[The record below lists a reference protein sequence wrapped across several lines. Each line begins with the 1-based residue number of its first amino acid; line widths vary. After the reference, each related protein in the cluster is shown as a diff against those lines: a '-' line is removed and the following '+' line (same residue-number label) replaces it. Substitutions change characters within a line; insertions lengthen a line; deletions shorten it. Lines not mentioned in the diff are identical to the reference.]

1 MSERAV
7 VFVVDDDP
15 SMRRSRILLSFAG
28 TQTAIAATLIC
39 FLTCMLFLARPAH
52 ALDPNKRLT
61 QYLHNSWRIQD
72 GSAPAGM
79 FTVAQT
85 SDGFLWFSAYS
96 PAIYRFD
103 GVRFLAQHLPYKG
116 GSNNKVFKVFGG
128 RAGGLWAVG
137 SREIAYIKDGAV
149 TSDFQLDG
157 FSSFQ
162 NVSEDSDGSLWVVR
176 AAANISDSAL
186 CHVADGKVTCFGK
199 AEGVPI
205 SPIDSILSDG
215 KGGFWLGGQTALVHW
230 RDSASETYP
239 IEALRSNV
247 GQHGVV
253 SVALGP
259 DGTVWVGM
267 LAEGPGLG
275 LGQLKEGVVKPFVT
289 PTFDG
294 SKVEVFAMTFDREG
308 NLWVASRGKGL
319 YRIHGDVVDHYGRT
333 DGLSSDA
340 VNLLFEDREG
350 ILWAAT
356 SNGIDS
362 FRDPRVTTFSSSEGL
377 GKDAA
382 SGVLA
387 SRDGSMWIANDGS
400 LDRIANGSISS
411 LRTGA
416 GLPGHQVASL
426 LEDRAGNLWVGVDD
440 ALYVLK
446 DGRFQRIAGPDH
458 KPLGL
463 VVGITEDIDGN
474 IWAACA
480 GNPRRLVRIRDFE
493 VREEFPTSQVPA
505 ARTLAPDPQGGIWIA
520 TTTGDLARFR
530 NGAVEKF
537 ALNLKGNP
545 VLRRIVANADGSVL
559 AASEDG
565 LVGLRKGKVQRMTTE
580 NGLPCSAVFS
590 FVEDKE
596 KRWWLYTDCGVL
608 ELADSELQRWWSDPG
623 ALVQTRIYDRL
634 DGAQPNAPYFNSA
647 AYSPDGRVWFV
658 NGQVVQM
665 VDPSTLSRKAPAAPT
680 YIESVIV
687 DRKELPATGNLGLA
701 PQPRDLQI
709 DYTSPT
715 FTVPQK
721 VKFRYRLDSYDNDWH
736 DAGTRRQ
743 AFYTDLPPGK
753 YTFSVIAA
761 NSDGVWNES
770 PAKLDFSIAPAYFQT
785 NWFRALCAA
794 VFLAMLW
801 MAYRLRVRYLQRRF
815 ETTLLAEEKL
825 REKDDALEMAR
836 MELARVSRLTTLGEL
851 TTSVAHEVSQPLG
864 AMVAS
869 AGACARWLA
878 ADPPAMAEARSA
890 LDNIVADGK
899 RAREVIAR
907 IRALTKRQAPRMDLL
922 DLNGEILEV
931 LALTEQE
938 LHSHDIVL
946 ETKLDGTLPQV
957 RGDRVQL
964 QQVLL
969 NLILNA
975 IEAMSAVN
983 DRPRE
988 LTIVSAQGTDGVMV
1002 EVCDSGIGLD
1012 QDHAERVFEAFY
1024 TTKAEGLGIGLSISR
1039 SIIEAHGGR
1048 LWAAPNEP
1056 HGAVFGFSLPAAENG
1071 QS

>member
-1 MSERAV
+1 M
-7 VFVVDDDP
+7 
-15 SMRRSRILLSFAG
+15 
-28 TQTAIAATLIC
+28 
-39 FLTCMLFLARPAH
+39 
-52 ALDPNKRLT
+52 
-61 QYLHNSWRIQD
+61 
-72 GSAPAGM
+72 
-79 FTVAQT
+79 
-85 SDGFLWFSAYS
+85 
-96 PAIYRFD
+96 
-103 GVRFLAQHLPYKG
+103 
-116 GSNNKVFKVFGG
+116 
-128 RAGGLWAVG
+128 
-137 SREIAYIKDGAV
+137 
-149 TSDFQLDG
+149 
-157 FSSFQ
+157 
-162 NVSEDSDGSLWVVR
+162 
-176 AAANISDSAL
+176 
-186 CHVADGKVTCFGK
+186 
-199 AEGVPI
+199 
-205 SPIDSILSDG
+205 
-215 KGGFWLGGQTALVHW
+215 
-230 RDSASETYP
+230 
-239 IEALRSNV
+239 
-247 GQHGVV
+247 
-253 SVALGP
+253 
-259 DGTVWVGM
+259 
-267 LAEGPGLG
+267 
-275 LGQLKEGVVKPFVT
+275 
-289 PTFDG
+289 
-294 SKVEVFAMTFDREG
+294 
-308 NLWVASRGKGL
+308 
-319 YRIHGDVVDHYGRT
+319 
-333 DGLSSDA
+333 
-340 VNLLFEDREG
+340 
-350 ILWAAT
+350 
-356 SNGIDS
+356 
-362 FRDPRVTTFSSSEGL
+362 
-377 GKDAA
+377 
-382 SGVLA
+382 
-387 SRDGSMWIANDGS
+387 
-400 LDRIANGSISS
+400 
-411 LRTGA
+411 
-416 GLPGHQVASL
+416 
-426 LEDRAGNLWVGVDD
+426 
-440 ALYVLK
+440 
-446 DGRFQRIAGPDH
+446 
-458 KPLGL
+458 
-463 VVGITEDIDGN
+463 GITEDIDGN

-480 GNPRRLVRIRDFE
+480 GNPRKLVRIRDFE

-545 VLRRIVANADGSVL
+545 FLRRIVANADGSVL

-565 LVGLRKGKVQRMTTE
+565 LVGLRQGKVQRMTTE

-647 AYSPDGRVWFV
+647 AYSPDGRVWFA

-665 VDPSTLSRKAPAAPT
+665 VDPSTLSRKAPPAPT

-687 DRKELPATGNLGLA
+687 DRREFPATGNLGLA

-721 VKFRYRLDSYDNDWH
+721 VKFRYRLDSYDSDWH

-743 AFYTDLPPGK
+743 AFYTDLPPGS
-753 YTFSVIAA
+753 YTFRVIAA
-761 NSDGVWNES
+761 NSDGVWNET

-785 NWFRALCAA
+785 NWFRALCAGL
-794 VFLAMLW
+794 FLAMLW
-801 MAYRLRVRYLQRRF
+801 MAYRLRVRHLQRRF

-836 MELARVSRLTTLGEL
+836 TELARVSRLTTLGEL
-851 TTSVAHEVSQPLG
+851 TTSIAHEVSQPLG

-922 DLNGEILEV
+922 DLNREILEV

-938 LHSHDIVL
+938 LRSHDIVL
-946 ETKLDGTLPQV
+946 ETKLDRTLPQV
-957 RGDRVQL
+957 TGDRVQL

-975 IEAMSAVN
+975 IEAMSAVD

-988 LTIVSAQGTDGVMV
+988 LTIVSAQDTRGVVV
-1002 EVCDSGIGLD
+1002 EVRDSGIGLD
-1012 QDHAERVFEAFY
+1012 QDHAERVFDAFY

-1039 SIIEAHGGR
+1039 SIIEAHGGQ
-1048 LWAAPNEP
+1048 LWAAPNQP
-1056 HGAVFGFSLPAAENG
+1056 HGAVFGFSLPRTIMSERLWRSALAKAGLRPPVIPESQLMPPVSQTAAQCHERARVVFVVDDDPSMRRSLETLLRSVGLDARLFSSAQEFMQAERPDAPGCLVLDVRLPGMSGLTFQQELAKAGVALPVIFITGHGDVPMTVRAMKAGAAEFLTKPFDDQVLLDAIHAAIERDRARRRDAASLAVLKARYDELTQRERQVMKLVVAGRVNKQIAAELGLSLVTVKVHRG
-1071 QS
+1071 QVMRKMLAKSVAELVRMADRLGASGAA